1 MNLRTRRSS
10 GLRLTAENERGTWGP
25 LMQPERTNRGDMSQ
39 DSAPPT
45 LHRSVVKPGESLH
58 HSVAPS
64 ARGGRRAFDYLSNSS
79 VGLELGISVV
89 IGLFAAFLKLKA
101 FLVDLARKHVAH
113 GPETEPHKQHAHGD
127 EDEGDDGWE
136 KGRADGR
143 GQGFDDPLIDVAV
156 KIDEKEHEEEA
167 DARFDPDVSPL

>member
-1 MNLRTRRSS
+1 MTDIIVNGMAFSLPLFIIAVGGIYSERSGVTNLALEGFLGAGAFFGAVFVT
-10 GLRLTAENERGTWGP
+10 LT
-25 LMQPERTNRGDMSQ
+25 S
-39 DSAPPT
+39 
-45 LHRSVVKPGESLH
+45 
-58 HSVAPS
+58 
-64 ARGGRRAFDYLSNSS
+64 
-79 VGLELGISVV
+79 
-89 IGLFAAFLKLKA
+89 GLFAAFLKLKA

-167 DARFDPDVSPL
+167 DARFDPDVSP

>member
-1 MNLRTRRSS
+1 MPQAEHQGNEEHGDRR
-10 GLRLTAENERGTWGP
+10 GVDEADEMEAD
-25 LMQPERTNRGDMSQ
+25 EVEEQ
-39 DSAPPT
+39 DADVT
-45 LHRSVVKPGESLH
+45 GE
-58 HSVAPS
+58 
-64 ARGGRRAFDYLSNSS
+64 GGETS
-79 VGLELGISVV
+79 
-89 IGLFAAFLKLKA
+89 GLFAAFLKLKA

-167 DARFDPDVSPL
+167 DARFDPDVSP